1 MDNPVGKEAA
11 IEGSTNPNEENTA
24 MDLWAAWQW
33 VEHIRNLSV
42 RARARAGYGLEEAEW
57 MLVLAML
64 WTLPHS
70 TVEELI
76 ELGYLGKSKIEGVLS
91 AVDKHGWAGSKEMG
105 HALGIRQRYFLLPN
119 GKNEVMRY
127 WGVPEEWQTGDDTL
141 KLLHD
146 SLPMVEVA
154 NDLLPRLW
162 RTQAVRT
169 PTVVVVGPKDEP
181 HFATIDENT
190 QLCRLIWVRAYRR
203 SVHALAQYRNA
214 DGFRFWIAIVWQGYV
229 CSADD
234 KVAGLADFYNG
245 FRTEPSGWYSE
256 PATPAGVV
264 YLVPDRL
271 SGFHV
276 TMTVAKGIPKAV
288 VTAQGEVVEQLTP
301 VSSPVGYL
309 HPPLEQ
315 PNTRTVGTPFADWV
329 REPERGAAYGE
340 KPYMELREIG
350 VNPGTSPT
358 RSSEVIGLPRSDTRE
373 IIDSLK
379 VDRPNTPG
387 LVRETKVE
395 KVEVETPA
403 LSKRSWKAEL
413 DIDTKKLLLPLRLPI
428 ELGSTE
434 RIEYEVELDADRD
447 KVVNDGHVDV
457 VVRTQGEAI
466 AELKVPARSTRSHVS
481 MDVDVGGW
489 PTTITLPFAREGKNR
504 DTNLYLTPAGE
515 VVFSD
520 MDRDNVERV
529 RQRFGEYSTARGRIR
544 KASHDKN
551 AHRLQGKFL
560 KRGGNRRRTA
570 PDQRWF
576 ATSGLRMVINF
587 PDETQLAPDLWLI
600 IPIGD
605 GTGLLVPVEYEQTAK
620 NSKRVEVKLHPHFVA
635 RDLNAPF
642 PMLMACT
649 ETALQTFQAQG
660 VGLFMLV
667 ASFQDALE
675 DHWAVPSEMPET
687 AARRVG
693 AQYLTRREWR
703 GELVQCLDQQLKPN
717 HRPLVLVPS
726 A

>member
-11 IEGSTNPNEENTA
+11 IEGSTNPDEENTA

-42 RARARAGYGLEEAEW
+42 GARARAGYGLEEAEW

-91 AVDKHGWAGSKEMG
+91 AVDKRGWAGSKEMG

-169 PTVVVVGPKDEP
+169 PTVVAVGPKDEP

-350 VNPGTSPT
+350 VNPRTIAKSGGT
-358 RSSEVIGLPRSDTRE
+358 
-373 IIDSLK
+373 
-379 VDRPNTPG
+379 
-387 LVRETKVE
+387 
-395 KVEVETPA
+395 A
-403 LSKRSWKAEL
+403 
-413 DIDTKKLLLPLRLPI
+413 I
-428 ELGSTE
+428 E
-434 RIEYEVELDADRD
+434 A
-447 KVVNDGHVDV
+447 
-457 VVRTQGEAI
+457 
-466 AELKVPARSTRSHVS
+466 
-481 MDVDVGGW
+481 
-489 PTTITLPFAREGKNR
+489 
-504 DTNLYLTPAGE
+504 
-515 VVFSD
+515 
-520 MDRDNVERV
+520 
-529 RQRFGEYSTARGRIR
+529 
-544 KASHDKN
+544 
-551 AHRLQGKFL
+551 
-560 KRGGNRRRTA
+560 
-570 PDQRWF
+570 
-576 ATSGLRMVINF
+576 
-587 PDETQLAPDLWLI
+587 
-600 IPIGD
+600 GD
-605 GTGLLVPVEYEQTAK
+605 GLDGAEGAAFGSQGHG
-620 NSKRVEVKLHPHFVA
+620 HPGGEPSV
-635 RDLNAPF
+635 
-642 PMLMACT
+642 
-649 ETALQTFQAQG
+649 QAQG
-660 VGLFMLV
+660 VQPGVHQGGEYLAQPRTPQGVDVLIPTAVLHVMQAVLNTPVLAEQFKQFLWSAAPGTQAGQQVPALPANLPSGYIHPLLLHHGPLPRPGEPQFIPDV
-667 ASFQDALE
+667 AGQQVIGPDPPPL
-675 DHWAVPSEMPET
+675 DHTRFFSRVSACGSPSSSGANPSVS
-687 AARRVG
+687 AASTVG
-693 AQYLTRREWR
+693 
-703 GELVQCLDQQLKPN
+703 
-717 HRPLVLVPS
+717 
-726 A
+726 